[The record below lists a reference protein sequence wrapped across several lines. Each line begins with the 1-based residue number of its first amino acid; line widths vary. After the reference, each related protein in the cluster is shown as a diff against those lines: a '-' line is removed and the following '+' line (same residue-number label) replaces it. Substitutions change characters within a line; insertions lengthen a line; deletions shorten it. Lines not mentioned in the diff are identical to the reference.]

1 MILNKIK
8 HKILKLHVLLFAK
21 AKYKRFNILLLDLG
35 LKGLGITNFDRDFN
49 ITGETHLFKKLMKL
63 NPKIIFD
70 VGANKGK
77 YTKKLIKYCP
87 NSQYYC
93 FEPNKNTFKEL
104 KYKLNKYSNINL
116 YNLGLGEKEALDFL
130 YSPTNDINSTLSSNN
145 NIFNDSIKQEVKNT
159 TIDNFLHDNNINQI
173 DFLKIDTEGTEI
185 DILKG
190 AKNSIKNKKV
200 NIIQFE
206 FNEMNIFKRVFM
218 GDFIKILKDYEF
230 FRLLPNSFLKL
241 DLRNCKPIHFELFGY
256 QNILAVKKEFYEQ
269 KFQ

>member
-35 LKGLGITNFDRDFN
+35 LKGLGVTNFDRNFN

-70 VGANKGK
+70 VGANKGE

-93 FEPNKNTFKEL
+93 FEPNKNTFKKL
-104 KYKLNKYSNINL
+104 KHSLDKHNNINL

-173 DFLKIDTEGTEI
+173 DFLKIDTEGTEFN
-185 DILKG
+185 ILKG
-190 AKNSIKNKKV
+190 AINTIKNQKV

-206 FNEMNIFKRVFM
+206 FNHMNRFSKTFM
-218 GDFIKILKDYEF
+218 KDFIKILEDYTL
-230 FRLLPNSFLKL
+230 FRLLPNSFLEL
-241 DLRNCKPIHFELFGY
+241 DSHNYKPVHLELFGY
-256 QNILAVKKEFYEQ
+256 QNILAIKKDFYEQ
-269 KFQ
+269 RFK

>member
-1 MILNKIK
+1 MILNKIA
-8 HKILKLHVLLFAK
+8 HKILKWYPQIFAK
-21 AKYKRFNILLLDLG
+21 SKYKKINLFLLNLS
-35 LKGLGITNFDRDFN
+35 LKGLGINNNSSNFHT
-49 ITGETHLFKKLMKL
+49 TGEAYLFKKLRKL

-70 VGANKGK
+70 VGANKGE
-77 YTKKLIKYCP
+77 YTKKLIQYYP

-93 FEPNKNTFKEL
+93 FEPNKNTYNKL
-104 KYKLNKYSNINL
+104 KHNLNKYKNVKL
-116 YNLGLGEKEALDFL
+116 YNLGLGEKEGIDFL
-130 YSPTNDINSTLSSNN
+130 YSPANDLNSTLSSNN
-145 NIFNDSIKQEVKNT
+145 NMFNDSFKQKVKNT
-159 TIDNFLHDNNINQI
+159 TIDNFVYEKNIDRI